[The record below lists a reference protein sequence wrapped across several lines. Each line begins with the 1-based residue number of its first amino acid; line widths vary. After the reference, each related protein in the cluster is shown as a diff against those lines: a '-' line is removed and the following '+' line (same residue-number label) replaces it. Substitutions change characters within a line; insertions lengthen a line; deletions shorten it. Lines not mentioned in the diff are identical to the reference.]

1 MRKFWKA
8 IKDYVYIIIAVVLF
22 RTFIATPAIVDG
34 DSMDTTLADGQIV
47 LINKIIYSISDIE
60 RYDIV
65 IVENDEDN
73 DKIIKRVIGLPNEK
87 ISYKDDVLYI
97 NDNKV
102 KMNIKFEH
110 TDDFE
115 TETKD
120 NEYFV
125 MGDNRDISKDSR
137 VLGNFNE
144 DSIIGRVGFR
154 FYPFDK
160 AGMIK

>member
-65 IVENDEDN
+65 IVKNDEDN

>member
-65 IVENDEDN
+65 IVKNDEDN

-97 NDNKV
+97 NGNKV

>member
-1 MRKFWKA
+1 
-8 IKDYVYIIIAVVLF
+8 
-22 RTFIATPAIVDG
+22 
-34 DSMDTTLADGQIV
+34 
-47 LINKIIYSISDIE
+47 
-60 RYDIV
+60 
-65 IVENDEDN
+65 
-73 DKIIKRVIGLPNEK
+73 
-87 ISYKDDVLYI
+87 
-97 NDNKV
+97 
-102 KMNIKFEH
+102 MNIKFEH

-137 VLGNFNE
+137 ILGNFNE